1 MTPGP
6 IVLENITKIYHTRAG
21 PHRVLDSVSLTIQP
35 GDKIGV
41 LGPNGAGK
49 STLVRIVGGA
59 EEPTHG
65 KITRGMSISWPMGF
79 VGGFQSS
86 LTGYDNFKFIC
97 RVYGEDPKA
106 IYPFVQDF
114 SELGHFL
121 REPVRTYSSGM
132 RARLAF
138 AISMA
143 IDFECL
149 IIDEV
154 IAVGDKHFQEKSRT
168 ELLERRKYKTMVI
181 ITHEMHFIRENC
193 NLVYVVRGGA
203 LHRFEDIEEGIR
215 FHENAFGRQC

>member
-1 MTPGP
+1 MTAGP
-6 IVLENITKIYHTRAG
+6 IVLENITKIYRTRAG
-21 PHRVLDSVSLTIQP
+21 MHRVLDNISLTIVP

-49 STLVRIVGGA
+49 STLVRIVSGA
-59 EEPTHG
+59 EEPT
-65 KITRGMSISWPMGF
+65 RGTVRRDMSISWPMGF

-97 RVYGEDPKA
+97 RVYNQNPRTLF
-106 IYPFVQDF
+106 PFVADF

-121 REPVRTYSSGM
+121 QEPVRTYSSGM

-143 IDFECL
+143 IDFDCL

-168 ELLERRKYKTMVI
+168 ELLERRRDKTMVI

-203 LHRFEDIEEGIR
+203 LHRFENIEEGIH
-215 FHENAFGRQC
+215 FHESGFG

>member
-1 MTPGP
+1 M
-6 IVLENITKIYHTRAG
+6 IQLENITKIYHTKQGAR
-21 PHRVLDSVSLTIQP
+21 RVLDNISLVINH

-49 STLVRIVGGA
+49 STLVRIISGA
-59 EEPTHG
+59 EEPSAG
-65 KITRGMSISWPMGF
+65 RVLRGMSVSWPLGF

-97 RVYGEDPKA
+97 RIYGQNPDDLFA
-106 IYPFVQDF
+106 YVQDF
-114 SELGHFL
+114 SELGHYL
-121 REPVRTYSSGM
+121 REPVKAYSSGM

-143 IDFECL
+143 IDFDCL

-154 IAVGDKHFQEKSRT
+154 IAVGDKRFQEKSRN
-168 ELLERRKYKTMVI
+168 ELLGKRHDKTMII

-193 NLVYVVRGGA
+193 NLIYVVRDGQ
-203 LHRFEDIEEGIR
+203 LHRFEDIEQGIAYHEGG
-215 FHENAFGRQC
+215 FT

>member
-1 MTPGP
+1 MKPGP
-6 IVLENITKIYHTRAG
+6 IILENITKIYRTRSG
-21 PHRVLDSVSLTIQP
+21 PHRVLENVSLTIQP

-49 STLVRIVGGA
+49 STLVRIISGA
-59 EEPTHG
+59 EAPTRG

-97 RVYGEDPKA
+97 RIYGENPQSLF
-106 IYPFVQDF
+106 PFVADF
-114 SELGHFL
+114 SELDHFL

-143 IDFECL
+143 IDFDCL

-154 IAVGDKHFQEKSRT
+154 IAVGDKHFQEKSRRA
-168 ELLERRKYKTMVI
+168 LLEERRDRTMVI
-181 ITHEMHFIRENC
+181 ITHEMHFIHENC

-203 LHRFEDIEEGIR
+203 LHRFDDIEEGIR
-215 FHENAFGRQC
+215 FHENGFS

>member
-6 IVLENITKIYHTRAG
+6 ITLENITKIYRTRAG
-21 PHRVLDSVSLTIQP
+21 PHRVLDDVSLTIRP

-49 STLVRIVGGA
+49 STLVRIVSGA
-59 EEPTHG
+59 EEPTRG
-65 KITRGMSISWPMGF
+65 KVTRGMSISWPMGF

-97 RVYGEDPKA
+97 RVYGQDPKA
-106 IYPFVQDF
+106 LYGFVQDF

-121 REPVRTYSSGM
+121 REPLRTYSSGM

-143 IDFECL
+143 IDFDCL

-168 ELLERRKYKTMVI
+168 ELLDKRRHKTMVI

-193 NLVYVVRGGA
+193 NLVYVVRGGE
-203 LHRFEDIEEGIR
+203 LHRFEDIEEGIH
-215 FHENAFGRQC
+215 FHESWFG